1 MREIGASV
9 QPLRTLVETVQR
21 NAARF
26 SEKTAIVCDGR
37 SLTYAALDAES
48 DRTAAA
54 LGSAVGSGARIAYLG
69 RESENYYDVLFGCAK
84 SGAVLVPINWRLTPA
99 EIKHILGDST
109 AQLILVEEE
118 FLASVKEIAEALPA
132 LRFTVVLDGPDGPGS
147 GFEDWKTRN
156 TENVGAPD
164 IVAAESDDPIVQ
176 IYTSGTTGLPKG
188 VVLAHR
194 SFFAVRDMLDHG
206 GLEWIDW
213 RADDTSLIGVPS
225 FHIGGLW
232 WAVQGLNAGVTNIA
246 LRSFVSGEA
255 LQLIRDLGVTTTCV
269 VPAMLHMLTSEPSAS
284 PDALR
289 TLRKVVYGGSPI
301 SESLLERCRTVMNCD
316 FAQIYGLTETGNTAV
331 CLPPEA
337 HVRGGNLLKAAGRP
351 YPGVDVVVRGEDGKE
366 LAIGEVGEICI
377 RTPARMTEYWG
388 LPTATAETL
397 KDDWVHTGDAGY
409 LDAEGHVY
417 VCDRIKDVVIVAGE
431 NVYPAE
437 IEKALERLSA
447 VAEAAVIGI
456 PDERWGERLH
466 AVVVVADGAT
476 VSRRQLALGLRDHLA
491 NFKIPTSW
499 EFADQVP
506 RNPSGKILRRQL
518 RERFWSTRER
528 KVG

>member
-1 MREIGASV
+1 MSV
-9 QPLRTLVETVQR
+9 DAARPLETLVETVQR

-26 SEKTAIVCDGR
+26 PDKTAIVCDGR
-37 SLTYAALDAES
+37 SLTYAELDAAS
-48 DRTAAA
+48 DRTSGA
-54 LGSAVGSGARIAYLG
+54 LESVGLGRGARIAYLG
-69 RESENYYDVLFGCAK
+69 KESENYYDVLFGCAK
-84 SGAVLVPINWRLTPA
+84 SGAVLVPINWRLNPA

-109 AQLILVEEE
+109 AQLIFVEEE
-118 FLASVKEIAEALPA
+118 FVSSVEEIADTLPD
-132 LRFTVVLDGPDGPGS
+132 LRFTVILDGPDGPAA
-147 GFEDWKTRN
+147 GFEDWKARN
-156 TENVGAPD
+156 TAVPNRLPVN
-164 IVAAESDDPIVQ
+164 SDDPIVQ

-206 GLEWIDW
+206 GLDWIDW
-213 RADDTSLIGVPS
+213 RPDDISLIGVPS

-246 LRSFVSGEA
+246 VRTFISGEA
-255 LQLIRDLGVTTTCV
+255 LRLIRDKGVTTTCM

-284 PDALR
+284 ADAFR

-301 SESLLERCRTVMNCD
+301 SEALLERCRAVMNCD

-337 HVRGGNLLKAAGRP
+337 HLRGGDLLKAAGRP
-351 YPGVDVVVRGEDGKE
+351 YPGVEVVVRGEHGEE
-366 LAIGEVGEICI
+366 LAMGEVGEICI

-397 KDDWVHTGDAGY
+397 KDGWVYTGDAGY

-417 VCDRIKDVVIVAGE
+417 ICDRIKDVVIVAGE

-437 IEKALERLSA
+437 IEKALEQLPE

-456 PDERWGERLH
+456 PDERWGERPH
-466 AVVVVADGAT
+466 AVVVAAEGAT
-476 VSRRQLALGLRDHLA
+476 VSRRRLALGLREHLA
-491 NFKIPTSW
+491 DFKIPTSW
-499 EFADQVP
+499 EFADHVP
-506 RNPSGKILRRQL
+506 RNPSGKILRRKL